1 MTTDQIADVAAEA
14 PSGADARVELEIYF
28 VLNPPKVGAEADDG
42 PDEGSMNNPHT
53 FIKIP
58 MQVSAEEAGKLHDL
72 LRTCVGV
79 IVQTKQGDSEPKI
92 TPLACTA

>member
-28 VLNPPKVGAEADDG
+28 VLNPPKVGAETYDG
-42 PDEGSMNNPHT
+42 SDKPAVDNPHT

-58 MQVSAEEAGKLHDL
+58 MQISAEEAGKLHDL
-72 LRTCVGV
+72 LRTCIGV